1 MIAPARPSFA
11 GTALSR
17 SSSVLLLVDW
27 INPFDN
33 PDAAALHAPA
43 RAAAQRVAVL
53 RKRLA
58 RAGTQTIYAN
68 DNYGVWRSDFRRLLS
83 ECRSSSGASR
93 AIARLLTPQRNDIAV
108 VKPRHSAFYET
119 PLQLLL
125 QQLKAREL
133 IITGMSTEL
142 CVLFTAMDAYIRGY
156 RLRVPEDCVA
166 SARPE
171 RHAAALAYLSDVL
184 GANIAPI
191 AGDRSKV
198 R

>member
-1 MIAPARPSFA
+1 MTAPARPRFA
-11 GTALSR
+11 GSALSH

-27 INPFDN
+27 INPFDD
-33 PDAAALHAPA
+33 PDAAALDAPA
-43 RAAAQRVAVL
+43 RAAARRVAIL

-58 RAGTQTIYAN
+58 RDGVQTVYAN

-83 ECRSSSGASR
+83 DCRAGAGASR
-93 AIARLLTPQRNDIAV
+93 AIARLLGPQRNDIAV

-119 PLQLLL
+119 PLQVLL
-125 QQLKAREL
+125 QQLKTREL
-133 IITGMSTEL
+133 IITGISTEL
-142 CVLFTAMDAYIRGY
+142 CVLLTAMDAFIRGY

-171 RHAAALAYLSDVL
+171 RHAAALAYLREVLRADV
-184 GANIAPI
+184 API
-191 AGDRSKV
+191 ASDRSQA

>member
-1 MIAPARPSFA
+1 MTAPAQPRFA
-11 GTALSR
+11 GSALAR

-27 INPFDN
+27 INPLND
-33 PDAAALHAPA
+33 PDAEALSAPA
-43 RAAAQRVAVL
+43 RAAARSVATL

-58 RAGTQTIYAN
+58 RDGVQTIYAN
-68 DNYGVWRSDFRRLLS
+68 DNYGVWHSDFRQLLS
-83 ECRSSSGASR
+83 YCRAGGGASR
-93 AIARLLTPQRNDIAV
+93 AIVRLLPPQRNDIAV

-133 IITGMSTEL
+133 IITGVATEL
-142 CVLFTAMDAYIRGY
+142 CVLFTAMDAYVRGY

-171 RHAAALAYLSDVL
+171 RHAAALAYLSEVL
-184 GANIAPI
+184 GADIAPS
-191 AGDRSKV
+191 AANPGKAR
-198 R
+198 